1 MVRGVMFLM
10 LQVVD
15 YAYMASL
22 LVFESGI
29 KMLIKFV
36 KFAFSGGQLPLILL
50 LLQYCLHP
58 VQMAQQ
64 LV

>member
-1 MVRGVMFLM
+1 MVRGVMFLV
-10 LQVVD
+10 LEIVD
-15 YAYMASL
+15 YAYMTSL

-50 LLQYCLHP
+50 LL
-58 VQMAQQ
+58 
-64 LV
+64 